1 MLAGRVF
8 WIRKYLSEESHK
20 IVWIA
25 VRIPPPARGRD
36 NVPGG
41 SPPSGPRQLESSQ
54 QRCNTRPRIFA
65 SPRLFRFPGP
75 SAVVSLI
82 PMSTLA
88 IGVRRAE
95 ARDAE
100 AITAVHDSA
109 WRYAYEGLIPAK
121 ELSRIIA
128 RRGPRWWDRA
138 IRRGTAILVLEAGGA
153 ICGYA
158 TFGPNRARN
167 LVQKGEIYEI
177 YVKPEYQGVGLGTRL
192 FLAARRE
199 LARFGFNS
207 VVVWAL
213 ADNDN
218 ACRFYKNAGG
228 RKVARASER
237 FGEVSLPKVAFAWG
251 RAS

>member
-1 MLAGRVF
+1 M
-8 WIRKYLSEESHK
+8 S
-20 IVWIA
+20 
-25 VRIPPPARGRD
+25 
-36 NVPGG
+36 
-41 SPPSGPRQLESSQ
+41 
-54 QRCNTRPRIFA
+54 NTF
-65 SPRLFRFPGP
+65 
-75 SAVVSLI
+75 
-82 PMSTLA
+82 T

-95 ARDAE
+95 SGDAE
-100 AITAVHDSA
+100 AITKVHDAA
-109 WRYAYEGLIPAK
+109 WRYAYDGVIPPR
-121 ELSRIIA
+121 ELARIIA

-138 IRRGTAILVLEAGGA
+138 IRQGTAILVIEVGGA

-177 YVKPEYQGVGLGTRL
+177 YLLPEYQGIGLGTRL
-192 FLAARRE
+192 FLVGAARAWPLR
-199 LARFGFNS
+199 LRH

-237 FGEVSLPKVAFAWG
+237 FGDVALTKVAFAWG
-251 RAS
+251 RGA